1 MLWAPPRTA
10 YLQPVLSGERDCGAD
25 VGRAQASRD
34 HRRTGV
40 ESAFHTRRALSY
52 SASVG
57 SITGPLMAARRVSI
71 AASTVTVT
79 TGLLSSPK
87 HREGNQQKM
96 GDRWTGDGD
105 GMESRFSRRRVLPM
119 SVLPA
124 GSLRQNSIWTPQH
137 LDALYNP
144 AVCTTRVFLASTV
157 PFALAA
163 AFFPAGLATVIWLL
177 SALPPALR
185 RGLAYLS
192 GAAVTT
198 VASGAIIVALMR
210 GVGGSAEHPGVLGGF
225 EIGMGVV
232 LMGLAVWF
240 AVRKP
245 TLHDPPT
252 GAMGDGRL
260 LLGEGGIFLLGM
272 AMWTPSFAYLAA
284 LEQIADAELGVAA
297 VAVNLLVVD
306 VVVLSSGRNPPCH
319 LCLLA

>member
-1 MLWAPPRTA
+1 M
-10 YLQPVLSGERDCGAD
+10 
-25 VGRAQASRD
+25 
-34 HRRTGV
+34 
-40 ESAFHTRRALSY
+40 
-52 SASVG
+52 
-57 SITGPLMAARRVSI
+57 
-71 AASTVTVT
+71 
-79 TGLLSSPK
+79 
-87 HREGNQQKM
+87 
-96 GDRWTGDGD
+96 
-105 GMESRFSRRRVLPM
+105 
-119 SVLPA
+119 
-124 GSLRQNSIWTPQH
+124 
-137 LDALYNP
+137 
-144 AVCTTRVFLASTV
+144 FLASTV

-177 SALPPALR
+177 SAPPALR

-245 TLHDPPT
+245 TLHDPAT

-306 VVVLSSGRNPPCH
+306 VVVLSAVEIPLVVYAFSPEVAARTLAAMRACLVRLGWRLASAVVAVGGVYLLGRGWDRVT
-319 LCLLA
+319 